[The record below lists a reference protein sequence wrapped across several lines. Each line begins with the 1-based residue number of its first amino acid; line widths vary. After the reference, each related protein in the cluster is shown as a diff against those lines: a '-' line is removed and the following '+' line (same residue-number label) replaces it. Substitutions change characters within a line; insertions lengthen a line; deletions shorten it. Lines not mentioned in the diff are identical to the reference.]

1 MFELVIHD
9 NCDAKENAIVTVGI
23 IGLGFVGLP
32 LSLLFAD
39 NGFKVIGIDSDESKI
54 EKLNN
59 GVSYLPDITNQELQ
73 EVITTSKIKGTVDY
87 DIVETL
93 DVIIVCV
100 PTPLTSY
107 KTPNLSYLKT
117 VGEEL
122 APRIRKGQLII
133 LESST
138 FPGTTKEVFQPILE
152 KNGLKA
158 GEDFFLAYSP
168 ERIDPGNKHYKVSE
182 VPKIVSGVSS
192 NCLQKICNLYK
203 KVFQKIVPV
212 SSTQIAE
219 FTKLLENAY
228 RFINISFI
236 NELAILSDTMEIDL
250 WEAINAAS
258 TKPYGFTPFYPGP
271 GIGGHCIPVDPLYLA
286 WKSNQC
292 GFDNKMIRLS
302 DEINDLMIDYIVQKI
317 KNLLFDKSSKRVL
330 IYGVTYKKD
339 INDIRESPA
348 IKIMHLLLQLGIEVS
363 YHDPYV
369 PEMNISE
376 CKYTSISLTE
386 NTLQQSDCVVILTDH
401 SNIPLDKILG
411 HANLVYDVRNV
422 TNRLKSK
429 AKVIRFGGGEG

>member
-1 MFELVIHD
+1 MVNQD
-9 NCDAKENAIVTVGI
+9 NSDAKQSSIVTVGI
-23 IGLGFVGLP
+23 VGLGFVGLP

-59 GVSYLPDITNQELQ
+59 GISYLPDIKDQELQ
-73 EVITTSKIKGTVDY
+73 EVIKGGKLTGTVDY
-87 DIVETL
+87 DIVKSL

-117 VGEEL
+117 VAREL

-138 FPGTTKEVFQPILE
+138 FPGTTKEVFQPLLE
-152 KNGLKA
+152 KDGLKA

-168 ERIDPGNKHYKVSE
+168 ERIDPGNKKYKVSE
-182 VPKIVSGVSS
+182 IPKIVSGVSS
-192 NCLQKICNLYK
+192 NCLKKICNLYK
-203 KVFQKIVPV
+203 KIFQNIVPV
-212 SSTQIAE
+212 SSTEIAE
-219 FTKLLENAY
+219 LTKVLENAY

-236 NELAILSDTMEIDL
+236 NELAILSDTMKIDL
-250 WEAINAAS
+250 WEAIDAAS

-286 WKSNQC
+286 WKSSQY
-292 GFDNKMIRLS
+292 GFYNKMIGLS
-302 DEINDLMIDYIVQKI
+302 DEINDLMINYMVQQIQK
-317 KNLLFDKSSKRVL
+317 LLFDKNKKRVL
-330 IYGVTYKKD
+330 IYGVAYKKD

-348 IKIMHLLLQLGIEVS
+348 IKIIQSLQQLGFEVS

-369 PEMNISE
+369 PEINIKE
-376 CKYTSISLTE
+376 YKYTSTPLTE

-401 SNIPLDKILG
+401 SNMPLQIILN
-411 HANLVYDVRNV
+411 HASLVYDVRNV
-422 TNRLKSK
+422 TSGLRSK
-429 AKVIRFGGGEG
+429 AKIIRFGGGEG

>member
-1 MFELVIHD
+1 MVNQD
-9 NCDAKENAIVTVGI
+9 NCDAEEGAKATLGIV
-23 IGLGFVGLP
+23 GLGFVGLP
-32 LSLLFAD
+32 LSLLFVD
-39 NGFKVIGIDSDESKI
+39 NGFKVIGIDSDETKI

-73 EVITTSKIKGTVDY
+73 EVITAGKLIGTGDY
-87 DIVETL
+87 NIVESL

-100 PTPLTSY
+100 PTPITSY

-168 ERIDPGNKHYKVSE
+168 ERIDPGNDKYKVSE
-182 VPKIVSGVSS
+182 IPKIVSGVSA

-203 KVFQKIVPV
+203 NVFQKIVPV

-236 NELAILSDTMEIDL
+236 NELAILCDTMEIDL
-250 WEAINAAS
+250 WEAIDAAS
-258 TKPYGFTPFYPGP
+258 TKPYGFAPFYPGP

-286 WKSNQC
+286 WKFNQC

-302 DEINDLMIDYIVQKI
+302 DEINDQMIGYIIQQIQK
-317 KNLLFDKSSKRVL
+317 LLVDKSRKRVL
-330 IYGVTYKKD
+330 IYGVAYKKD

-348 IKIMHLLLQLGIEVS
+348 IKIIPLLQQLGLEVS

-369 PEMNISE
+369 PEMNIQE
-376 CKYTSISLTE
+376 CKFTSTPLTN

-401 SNIPLDKILG
+401 TNLPIHKILEY
-411 HANLVYDVRNV
+411 ASLVYDVRNV
-422 TNRLKSK
+422 TSGLKGK
-429 AKVIRFGGGEG
+429 AEIIRFGGGEG